1 MRVIVMGGGKVGG
14 FLARELEEGR
24 HAVIVIESDRRHAER
39 VSDETGALVIEGD
52 GTDLELLE
60 DIEIRPTD
68 LFVAVT
74 GIDENNLVACQLVR
88 TAFGVRKVLAR
99 LNDPRNRPTFDAVK
113 IPVVSVTDLL
123 VQVIER
129 ELEFGELMR
138 VALLGKGDVSVFQIE
153 IPPGSQP
160 RRVSQ
165 LALPAETVLVAV
177 ERGDH
182 IAVPTAEFELVAGD
196 RVMAVGHVDLEE
208 EVHDALVA
216 RVLDAEE
223 GPGFELEGRAD

>member
-24 HAVIVIESDRRHAER
+24 HSVIVIESDRRHAER
-39 VSDETGALVIEGD
+39 VSEETGALVIEGD

-74 GIDENNLVACQLVR
+74 GVDENNLVACQLVR

-99 LNDPRNRPTFDAVK
+99 LNDPRNRPTFDAVR

-123 VQVIER
+123 AQVIER

-153 IPPGSQP
+153 LPPDTP
-160 RRVSQ
+160 TREVAD
-165 LALPAETVLVAV
+165 LTLPAGAILVAV
-177 ERGDH
+177 ERGDQ
-182 IAVPTAEFELVAGD
+182 IAVPTADFELAPGD
-196 RVMAVGHVDLEE
+196 RVMAVGHIDLEE

-216 RVLDAEE
+216 RATAGDDV
-223 GPGFELEGRAD
+223 PGFELEGRVD